1 MAEHNE
7 KGKLGEEIAMIY
19 LKDIGYKIL
28 ERNWRQHKMEVD
40 IIARDDRTLI
50 LAEVKTR
57 ASDFF
62 GNPEE
67 FVDVKKQNMLAE
79 AAEDYIE
86 RFGLTGI
93 EVRYDI
99 VGVIF
104 ESTHVLVLH
113 MPDAFFPDNLNMGN
127 LKH

>member
-7 KGKLGEEIAMIY
+7 KGKLGEEFAMLY
-19 LKDIGYKIL
+19 LKNIGYKIL
-28 ERNWRQHKMEVD
+28 ELNWQRDKMEVD
-40 IIARDDRTLI
+40 IIALDEHTLI

-57 ASDFF
+57 TSDFF

-67 FVDVKKQNMLAE
+67 FVDVRKQNMMAE
-79 AAEDYIE
+79 AAEDYME
-86 RFGLTGI
+86 RQGLKDL

-104 ESTHVLVLH
+104 EPGHLQVLH

-127 LKH
+127 LKY